1 MKDEGEKREK
11 ENSTRQLLCDEIF
24 TGGRGVR
31 EKGGKKTCRINLAI
45 NLRNVGY
52 TFVAVYEQKWYLF
65 FHGRWTN
72 EHRSAK
78 SRI

>member
-1 MKDEGEKREK
+1 MKDEGEKK
-11 ENSTRQLLCDEIF
+11 ERKKIARDSFCAMKFSQED
-24 TGGRGVR
+24 GVR
-31 EKGGKKTCRINLAI
+31 EKGGKKTCRINLVI